1 MAQVNKEVIPETAS
15 IDEDRTRD
23 RDGLRSRVQERLREG
38 KQIRERVVVDNI
50 KFQPKRDL
58 KAEKSV
64 VMS

>member
-23 RDGLRSRVQERLREG
+23 RDGLRSRVQERLRER

>member
-15 IDEDRTRD
+15 IDEDRARD

-38 KQIRERVVVDNI
+38 KQIRERVVVDNVR
-50 KFQPKRDL
+50 FQPKRDL